1 MDQSTIK
8 AAMDAAQKVV
18 TDAVNA
24 EAQTLVDPKGT
35 AASKVAA
42 GRALNVLGRVNTAIT
57 RCSDRVNTALG
68 RLTPKPKKKKA
79 AKPAAK

>member
-8 AAMDAAQKVV
+8 AAMAAAQQVV

-24 EAQTLVDPKGT
+24 EAQTLVNSKGT

-57 RCSDRVNTALG
+57 RCSERVDSALN
-68 RLTPKPKKKKA
+68 RLTPKPKKSKAKKTS
-79 AKPAAK
+79 K